1 GRAGLREGD
10 IIVAL
15 DGQTIHSMDEL
26 ISTLIQKQVGQIVRI
41 TYERDGDRR
50 TAEAR
55 LAARPE
61 GS

>member
-1 GRAGLREGD
+1 
-10 IIVAL
+10 
-15 DGQTIHSMDEL
+15 MDEL
-26 ISTLIQKQVGQIVRI
+26 ISTLIQKEVGSTIRI
-41 TYERDGDRR
+41 TYERDGNRR